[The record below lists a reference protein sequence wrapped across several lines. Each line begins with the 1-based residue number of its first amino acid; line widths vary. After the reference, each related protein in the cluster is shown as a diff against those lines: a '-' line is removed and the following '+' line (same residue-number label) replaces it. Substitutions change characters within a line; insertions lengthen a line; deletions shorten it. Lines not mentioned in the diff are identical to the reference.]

1 MSTDALAHVP
11 MNDATVSDVTTS
23 DVTTE
28 TSVACIIR
36 SFLLRL
42 ALATAIVFLFAL
54 LSRAGGPKD
63 VAGSAYFNST
73 AMGQP
78 LTWPQGSITYYTD
91 QGALS
96 PILSNAPA
104 NSLVANAFSQW
115 TSIPTAAVSAA
126 SGGQLAEDVNGTNV
140 YANADGSITMP
151 ADIQSTATGTPVG
164 VVYDYDGTVT
174 DALLGSGAGDSTQ
187 CFSNAVFGGDDNFST
202 LAAYQHALIV
212 INGQCALQSPQLT
225 DVEYRL
231 VRVIG
236 TVLGLGWSQLNLN
249 VITGSPPPTSDDF
262 AGFPVMHY
270 LDPAVCVP
278 ITRCYANPYQIAT
291 DDAAALSRLY
301 PVTAQNQTSF
311 PGKQV
316 FAATTARI
324 HGSVWFTN
332 AGSPTQAMQGV
343 NVVAR
348 WVNPQTSTASGQYAV
363 SSVSGFLFTGN
374 AGNPITGFDDNFGNP
389 LAEWGSNQTV
399 VEGFFDLSGLPLPTG
414 GTAQYRLSI
423 EALDSGWS
431 RGVEPYGPNQVAPS
445 GSFTPIVVTVSA
457 GQDFEQDIWMSGSA
471 QPIPFFATSATW
483 TEPAAVPL
491 AGDWTG
497 SLSGYA
503 DEPYFLLSAQANR
516 TLSVAVTALDESG
529 SPTNSK
535 ARPVVGMW
543 NAVDPPGTTPS
554 ALTTSPFNSTV
565 FGVTRLDAQV
575 NSSGRFLIGIAD
587 DRGDGR
593 PDYHYHASVL
603 YADSVSPPRVGV
615 NGGPVTVYGTG
626 FTSGLTAAI
635 GNVATTVLSISAG
648 QMILATP
655 PTPDGLASI
664 TITNPANGA
673 STTMTNVLT
682 YGAAATDK
690 LLLLNKTNPPTPVGV
705 QAMNPV
711 SVEVVE
717 ADGATPVPGATIAW
731 STTNGVQ
738 LSACGGAT
746 ACSVVTD
753 GSGEAATW
761 LTPAAVGNAT
771 ITATLA
777 PGAYGQTQSVNATLV
792 ATESSSDIGVLT
804 PYLWIAQGASLST
817 PLTAR
822 VMSNGVPQTNA
833 QVNFTLL
840 QGSGTLS
847 AGTAQTNGSGYA
859 SVTFSVTQ
867 FSTQTHLT
875 ACVAPGNAP
884 CQSIYVVPVP
894 ASQWQLSIVS
904 GAGQVSTVQAFQPIV
919 VRVTDSSSP
928 PNAVFGAPIAFLTT
942 VLRPG
947 GMSSGGGGGDVSTGN
962 PAMPVILNVSQSS
975 ATSDGNGLASIVPSS
990 AGFSSPLEVD
1000 VGVTAGNASLNFPL
1014 KLLPAIVSTSHPVGP
1029 QPVLPE
1035 PWLHTGRGLLGNAAE
1050 RKRTGEEPL
1059 TSSGNSQKDAFPP

>member
-1 MSTDALAHVP
+1 MSTHLAVRRVP
-11 MNDATVSDVTTS
+11 MNDVTVSDVTTNN
-23 DVTTE
+23 VTTQNN
-28 TSVACIIR
+28 VACTIG

-42 ALATAIVFLFAL
+42 ALTMAIIFLFAL

-63 VAGSAYFNST
+63 VAGSAYFNSAVT
-73 AMGQP
+73 GQP
-78 LTWPQGSITYYTD
+78 LTWPQGAITYFTD

-96 PILSNAPA
+96 PILPNAQA

-115 TSIPTAAVSAA
+115 TSISTAAVLAS
-126 SGGQLAEDVNGTNV
+126 SGGQLAEDVSGANV
-140 YANADGSITMP
+140 YINADGSITMP
-151 ADIQSTATGTPVG
+151 ADIQPTASGTPVG
-164 VVYDYDGTVT
+164 IVYDYDGSVT
-174 DALLGSGAGDSTQ
+174 DALLGAGAGDPTQ

-202 LAAYQHALIV
+202 TAVYQHALIV
-212 INGQCALQSPQLT
+212 INGQCALQSSQLT
-225 DVEYRL
+225 DIEYRL

-236 TVLGLGWSQLNLN
+236 GVLGIGWSQLNLN
-249 VITGSPPPTSDDF
+249 VITGSPPPISDDF

-270 LDPAVCVP
+270 LDPVSCVP
-278 ITRCYANPYQIAT
+278 ITKCYANPYQVSS

-301 PVTAQNQTSF
+301 PVTAQNQSSF
-311 PGKQV
+311 PGKQI

-324 HGSVWFTN
+324 HGSIWFTN
-332 AGSPTQAMQGV
+332 SAGSPMQAMQGV

-363 SSVSGFLFTGN
+363 ASVSGFLFTGN
-374 AGNPITGFDDNFGNP
+374 AGNPITGVNDNFGSP
-389 LAEWGSNQTV
+389 LAEWGSNQTE
-399 VEGFFDLSGLPLPTG
+399 VEGFFDLAGLPLPTG
-414 GTAQYRLSI
+414 GTAEYRLSV
-423 EALDSGWS
+423 EALDPDWS
-431 RGVEPYGPNQVAPS
+431 AGVESYGPNQVSPS

-457 GQDFEQDIWMSGSA
+457 GQDVAQDIWMSGTA
-471 QPIPFFATSATW
+471 QPVPPLSSSATW
-483 TEPAAVPL
+483 SEPAAIPL
-491 AGDWTG
+491 AGDWMG
-497 SLSGYA
+497 SLSGYG
-503 DEPYFLLSAQANR
+503 DQPYFLLPVQANR

-529 SPTNSK
+529 RPTNSK
-535 ARPVVGMW
+535 VRPVIGMW
-543 NAVDPPGTTPS
+543 NAADPPGTIPS
-554 ALTTSPFNSTV
+554 ARTTSPFNSTI

-575 NSSGRFLIGIAD
+575 NSSGEFLIGIAD

-603 YADSVSPPRVGV
+603 YADSVSPGRVGV
-615 NGGPVTVYGTG
+615 NGGPITVYGMG
-626 FTSGLTAAI
+626 FTSGLTATI
-635 GNVATTVLSISAG
+635 GTTPATVLSISAR
-648 QMILATP
+648 QMILAAP
-655 PTPDGLASI
+655 PAPDGLASI
-664 TITNPANGA
+664 SITNPANGA

-690 LLLLNKTNPPTPVGV
+690 LLLLSKTNPPTPVGV

-717 ADGATPVPGATIAW
+717 ADGVTPVPGATIAW
-731 STTNGVQ
+731 SATNGVQ

-746 ACSVVTD
+746 ACSVMTD

-761 LTPAAVGNAT
+761 LTPTAAGNAT

-777 PGAYGQTQSVNATLV
+777 PGAYSQTQSVNATLV

-804 PYLWIAQGASLST
+804 PYLWIAQGATVSA

-822 VMSNGVPQTNA
+822 VLNNGVPQTNA

-847 AGTAQTNGSGYA
+847 AATAQTNANGYA
-859 SVTFSVTQ
+859 SVTLSVTQ
-867 FSTQTHLT
+867 FWTQIHLT
-875 ACVAPGNAP
+875 ACVAPANAP

-894 ASQWQLSIVS
+894 ASLWQLWLVS
-904 GAGQVSTVQAFQPIV
+904 GAGQISTGQAFQPIV

-928 PNAVFGAPIAFLTT
+928 PNSVLGAPVAFLTT

-947 GMSSGGGGGDVSTGN
+947 GAASGGGGGDTNTSN

-975 ATSDGNGLASIVPSS
+975 DASDSNGLASIVPSS
-990 AGFSSPLEVD
+990 AGYDAPLEVD

-1014 KLLPAIVSTSHPVGP
+1014 KLLPAIVTTTHPVGP
-1029 QPVLPE
+1029 QPVLPM
-1035 PWLHTGRGLLGNAAE
+1035 PWVDTETGFSNYRFS
-1050 RKRTGEEPL
+1050 RH
-1059 TSSGNSQKDAFPP
+1059 